1 MRNRIPMF
9 IAAAVAFAVSILI
22 PWLVIPTDIWHTAI
36 YASVVLLAISTSLI
50 FITPILFG
58 SRGNAGGIAAI
69 GPSFILIVLMSA
81 WSLGILIASVTALPE
96 QWVWTG
102 NIVTVAIGVWG
113 LLAINAAVS
122 RVNHDARQH
131 ADSRIEWSSMCLL
144 LQKCSD
150 DDGLKSTLKQ
160 LSDKIRFSASSM
172 DNVAKTEESE
182 IKTIIYNT
190 LPDEIG
196 KPVDMSLADS
206 LVSKVEELLLI
217 RNQKLQIARSK
228 F

>member
-1 MRNRIPMF
+1 MRNCIHMF
-9 IAAAVAFAVSILI
+9 IAAAVTFAVSILI
-22 PWLVIPTDIWHTAI
+22 PWLVIPTNIWHTAI
-36 YASVVLLAISTSLI
+36 YASVVLLAVSTSLI

-58 SRGNAGGIAAI
+58 SRGNAGGIVAI
-69 GPSFILIVLMSA
+69 GPSFILIVLMSV
-81 WSLGILIASVTALPE
+81 WSLGILIASVTVLPE
-96 QWVWTG
+96 QWVWAG

-113 LLAINAAVS
+113 LLAISAVVS
-122 RVNHDARQH
+122 RVNHAAKQH

-144 LQKCSD
+144 LQKRS

-172 DNVAKTEESE
+172 DNVAKIEESE
-182 IKTIIYNT
+182 IETIIYST

-196 KPVDMSLADS
+196 KPAGMSLADS

>member
-9 IAAAVAFAVSILI
+9 IAAAVAFAVSIVI

-36 YASVVLLAISTSLI
+36 YASVVLLAVSTSLI

-69 GPSFILIVLMSA
+69 GPSFILIVLMSV
-81 WSLGILIASVTALPE
+81 WSFWILIASVTVLPE
-96 QWVWTG
+96 QWVWAG

-113 LLAINAAVS
+113 LLAINAVVS
-122 RVNHDARQH
+122 RANHDAKRH
-131 ADSRIEWSSMCLL
+131 ADSRIEWSCMCLL
-144 LQKCSD
+144 LQKRSA

-182 IKTIIYNT
+182 IETIIYNT

-196 KPVDMSLADS
+196 KPAGMSLADS
-206 LVSKVEELLLI
+206 LVSKIEELLLN